1 MSKFK
6 YMIENGTKKDWKMI
20 QEKYPDM
27 WAFMTKVKYDE
38 DDTIVH
44 FNLLEIVPWEK
55 LGETTRKYLGKV
67 DGRLYFI
74 RTTYADEY
82 TNMGV
87 D

>member
-1 MSKFK
+1 MFN
-6 YMIENGTKKDWKMI
+6 YELENGINEDWLKI
-20 QEKYPDM
+20 QEKYLDM

-55 LGETTRKYLGKV
+55 LGETTRKHLGKV

-82 TNMGV
+82 TNIGLN
-87 D
+87 